1 MESIHKSPEQLNK
14 SKKSLRC
21 DLFLTLCIYIYRP
34 WSQCFWWVLV
44 LVIEYLDKKLIK
56 SFHELILPVM
66 FRYFG
71 VWTTVE
77 DVA

>member
-1 MESIHKSPEQLNK
+1 M
-14 SKKSLRC
+14 
-21 DLFLTLCIYIYRP
+21 RP
-34 WSQCFWWVLV
+34 FPHTVYLHLQALVSVFWWVLV